1 MNKKKLEA
9 ELKTLQREMLQLN
22 QVAKRIAHIRATQTK
37 VETNGFKESIKI
49 RDRKNVVQQRISEL
63 LQQLGKTV
71 SQVKLPDTE
80 SKYNRYTDTDYRVA
94 GQPKMESETQVETA
108 KTLELTVENY
118 KRVKEETGLNDRD
131 IAEKHFRVSYTTMQV
146 FKRENGLVGKPGR
159 KKKVEAENVVHV
171 NKEGSLK
178 VEVGYVHPTVKENG
192 QLRAELEQLKAEKET
207 LLLQLAQFEGL
218 QWKDRFVRLSALQAE
233 LDNFI
238 AETQGLHIV
247 DHTDEHLLALIVEL
261 AEVANEEKSFKYWK
275 AQRDVNRDALL
286 EELVDVL
293 HFILSRGNMFNLW
306 SSFVG
311 ATPVQ
316 LENVTKQILAMMQF
330 AHQNDTISLAT
341 HFIGLTQMLD
351 YTWVDIETA
360 YNLKLSKNKAR
371 QANGY

>member
-1 MNKKKLEA
+1 MNKSKLET
-9 ELKTLQREMLQLN
+9 ELKVLQREMLQIN
-22 QVAKRIAHIRATQTK
+22 QKLKSVAHVRAVVTK
-37 VETNGFKESIKI
+37 EESTGFVVRMNL
-49 RDRKNVVQQRISEL
+49 RDRKKAVQQRISEVV
-63 LQQLGKTV
+63 QQLGKTV

-80 SKYNRYTDTDYRVA
+80 SKYNRYTDSDYRVA
-94 GQPKMESETQVETA
+94 GQPKMESETSMA
-108 KTLELTVENY
+108 KKTLELTVENY

-131 IAEKHFRVSYTTMQV
+131 IAEKHFNVSYTTIQA
-146 FKRENGLVGKPGR
+146 FKRDNGLVGKSGR
-159 KKKVEAENVVHV
+159 KKKGILATDWLKTSEREN
-171 NKEGSLK
+171 E
-178 VEVGYVHPTVKENG
+178 

-207 LLLQLAQFEGL
+207 LLQQLAQFEGL
-218 QWKDRFVRLSALQAE
+218 QWKDRFSRLSAQQAE

-247 DHTDEHLLALIVEL
+247 DHADEHLLALIVEL

-275 AQRDVNRDALL
+275 AQKDVNHDALL
-286 EELVDVL
+286 EEVVDVL

-306 SSFVG
+306 PSFDG

-316 LENVTKQILAMMQF
+316 LENVTKQILAMMQN

-341 HFIGLTQMLD
+341 HFIGLTQMLG
-351 YTWVDIETA
+351 YTWDDIETA